1 MRFQLPQFIET
12 ETKLVGPLTL
22 KQFLWVA
29 GGVAIL
35 FLLFM
40 TAGPG
45 LIFFAAGIPVAGI
58 FLALAF
64 LKIEGLPLIN
74 YIAYLLSY
82 LLNPKR
88 YIFRKK
94 DDNEI
99 LNPKQY
105 QMTKYQNSK
114 PFKYLNLEF
123 WIYLGFR
130 D

>member
-29 GGVAIL
+29 GGAAIL

-40 TAGPG
+40 TTQGG
-45 LIFFAAGIPVAGI
+45 FIFFAAGIPVAAI

-64 LKIEGLPLIN
+64 LKIEGVPLIN
-74 YIAYLLSY
+74 YTAYLLSY

-88 YIFRKK
+88 YVFRKEEDK
-94 DDNEI
+94 I
-99 LNPKQY
+99 S
-105 QMTKYQNSK
+105 NS
-114 PFKYLNLEF
+114 
-123 WIYLGFR
+123 
-130 D
+130 

>member
-29 GGVAIL
+29 GGAAIL

-40 TAGPG
+40 TAGPS

-64 LKIEGLPLIN
+64 LKIDEMPLIN

-88 YIFRKK
+88 YIFKK
-94 DDNEI
+94 TEEDN
-99 LNPKQY
+99 LK
-105 QMTKYQNSK
+105 
-114 PFKYLNLEF
+114 FKNQSAK
-123 WIYLGFR
+123 
-130 D
+130 

>member
-22 KQFLWVA
+22 RQFLWVA
-29 GGVAIL
+29 GGAAIL

-40 TAGPG
+40 TTQGG
-45 LIFFAAGIPVAGI
+45 FIFFAAGIPVAGI

-64 LKIEGLPLIN
+64 MKIDEMPLIN

-88 YIFRKK
+88 YVFRKESN
-94 DDNEI
+94 NESLKI
-99 LNPKQY
+99 RK
-105 QMTKYQNSK
+105 
-114 PFKYLNLEF
+114 
-123 WIYLGFR
+123 
-130 D
+130 

>member
-29 GGVAIL
+29 GGAAIL
-35 FLLFM
+35 FMTTQGGYLFFLL
-40 TAGPG
+40 
-45 LIFFAAGIPVAGI
+45 GIPIAGI

-64 LKIEGLPLIN
+64 LKIDGIPLIN

-88 YIFRKK
+88 YIFRKES
-94 DDNEI
+94 NSET
-99 LNPKQY
+99 LNSP
-105 QMTKYQNSK
+105 
-114 PFKYLNLEF
+114 
-123 WIYLGFR
+123 
-130 D
+130 

>member
-22 KQFLWVA
+22 RQFLWVA
-29 GGVAIL
+29 GGAAVL

-40 TAGPG
+40 T
-45 LIFFAAGIPVAGI
+45 LQLSLLFFVFALPLAAV

-64 LKIEGLPLIN
+64 LKVEGMPLIN

-88 YIFRKK
+88 YIFKK
-94 DDNEI
+94 EQEKN
-99 LNPKQY
+99 Y
-105 QMTKYQNSK
+105 
-114 PFKYLNLEF
+114 
-123 WIYLGFR
+123 
-130 D
+130 

>member
-29 GGVAIL
+29 GGAAIL

-40 TAGPG
+40 V
-45 LIFFAAGIPVAGI
+45 LQLSFLFFAFGIPVAGI

-64 LKIEGLPLIN
+64 LKIDEMPLIN
-74 YIAYLLSY
+74 YVAYLLSF

-88 YIFRKK
+88 YVFRKEENNK
-94 DDNEI
+94 
-99 LNPKQY
+99 
-105 QMTKYQNSK
+105 MTNFQ
-114 PFKYLNLEF
+114 
-123 WIYLGFR
+123 
-130 D
+130 

>member
-29 GGVAIL
+29 GGVSIL
-35 FLLFM
+35 FLMFM
-40 TAGPG
+40 TLQVSFLFF
-45 LIFFAAGIPVAGI
+45 LIGIPVAAL

-64 LKIEGLPLIN
+64 LKIEGIPLIN

-88 YIFRKK
+88 YVFRKE
-94 DDNEI
+94 DN
-99 LNPKQY
+99 NKF
-105 QMTKYQNSK
+105 T
-114 PFKYLNLEF
+114 
-123 WIYLGFR
+123 
-130 D
+130 

>member
-22 KQFLWVA
+22 KQFLWTA
-29 GGVAIL
+29 SGAAIV

-40 TAGPG
+40 ATRGG
-45 LIFFAAGIPVAGI
+45 FIFFAAGIPVAAI

-64 LKIEGLPLIN
+64 LKMEGIPLIN

-88 YIFRKK
+88 YLFKK
-94 DDNEI
+94 ETNNET
-99 LNPKQY
+99 L
-105 QMTKYQNSK
+105 NSK
-114 PFKYLNLEF
+114 L
-123 WIYLGFR
+123 
-130 D
+130 

>member
-29 GGVAIL
+29 GGAAIL

-45 LIFFAAGIPVAGI
+45 FIFFAAGIPVAGI

-64 LKIEGLPLIN
+64 LKIEGMPLIN
-74 YIAYLLSY
+74 YVAYLLSY

-88 YIFRKK
+88 YIFKK
-94 DDNEI
+94 TEEDNF
-99 LNPKQY
+99 K
-105 QMTKYQNSK
+105 TK
-114 PFKYLNLEF
+114 
-123 WIYLGFR
+123 I
-130 D
+130 